1 MAVEFFRT
9 FSDYDRQAAEARKR
23 RRMADLL
30 AQQVAEPTDYG
41 RGPIPAAAPLVQGLQ
56 AFMAAR
62 AGKKAEQAAESAKET
77 GQREA
82 RQFLKAFTDEDKV
95 IDQPVSDTPTAMPKV
110 TAPQFE
116 DGRITAP
123 AQVEAMEMPQMAAPQ
138 VQLSRFGNLTR
149 EQRLALAL
157 EGALTSENPA
167 IQRIAQ
173 MQYQTLQPQQSRL
186 QVGAI
191 DPAKFTPQSLAAA
204 MQSGDVSQLRPI
216 DGGKAPHTEGG
227 MMWNAEKG
235 QFVPIP
241 GYAEQQGQIAA
252 SKRPDVIV
260 TAGSGGGMGKP
271 PSGYRFTPDGNLEPI
286 KGGPQDPNRERTMP
300 ASVLQTVN
308 FEKDKGRRFA
318 NIATRADDFIA
329 RIEQGKLPLN
339 KISAAQYATQ
349 RAFDTR
355 RGVTPSE
362 DTPYVQYY
370 ELERF
375 VRQQVNAIL
384 NLAKGPQTDRDA
396 QRAMEQI
403 LDNPDNEKV
412 VLSALRDL
420 KRLYSQETELSNQVV
435 QDYER
440 EFGRGSVAVPGSGG
454 AAPSGIP
461 QSEWDVMTPDERKL
475 FSNPK

>member
-1 MAVEFFRT
+1 MAVKT
-9 FSDYDRQAAEARKR
+9 FQVSTEYDRQAAEARKR

-30 AQQVAEPTDYG
+30 AQQVIEPTQYG
-41 RGPIPAAAPLVQGLQ
+41 PGPTPAAAPLVQGLQ
-56 AFMAAR
+56 AFIAAR

-95 IDQPVSDTPTAMPKV
+95 IDQPMSDTPTAMPKV

-204 MQSGDVSQLRPI
+204 MQSGDVAQLQPVADVPPPRI
-216 DGGKAPHTEGG
+216 GAPSPGDFTPASLDKFRETGRY
-227 MMWNAEKG
+227 EDLVS
-235 QFVPIP
+235 VPKP
-241 GYAEQQGQIAA
+241 GPTVKV
-252 SKRPDVIV
+252 S
-260 TAGSGGGMGKP
+260 TGGGMGKP

-329 RIEQGKLPLN
+329 KIEQGKLPLN

-420 KRLYSQETELSNQVV
+420 KRLYGQETGLSNQVV